1 MSFMRVYVA
10 GYFILIAGAL
20 LALWNGEILTRIPL
34 AWIAI
39 GLIIAVAPGIV
50 LLVTSAP
57 PPARPE

>member
-10 GYFILIAGAL
+10 GYFVLVAGAL
-20 LALWNGEILTRIPL
+20 LALWNAEILSRIPL

-50 LLVTSAP
+50 LLVTAAP
-57 PPARPE
+57 PSVPPE

>member
-10 GYFILIAGAL
+10 GYFVLIAGAL
-20 LALWNGEILTRIPL
+20 LALWNAEILSRIPL

-50 LLVTSAP
+50 LS
-57 PPARPE
+57 